1 LALSEIAETDQTA
14 DRMGHSRQTCMFMG
28 VSTRSAARAGS
39 GTLAAVNAQAV
50 KESQTDL
57 RFIVRVSLF

>member
-1 LALSEIAETDQTA
+1 
-14 DRMGHSRQTCMFMG
+14 MGQARHICVFAG
-28 VSTRSAARAGS
+28 VSTRCDARAGN

-57 RFIVRVSLF
+57 RFMVCFDVLRRMFFAKSLMPTLG